1 MVVKNDNGTEN
12 YFGHAADVLE
22 GHKQQIMA
30 DYEQRLQ
37 AMGSPLVMDKEMRDQ
52 VETQARSVL
61 EATISSLRQHGSY
74 RGLIDTRLSWTI
86 GEWRARE
93 AVHPSESFRA
103 VAALCEAALDVVAE
117 HLTVSDT
124 SVKQIAAVASAISQS
139 VMDRVAQASMA
150 YGDYL
155 LRNIHNAHYEERE
168 RISRELHD
176 RLAPI
181 QVSVLHSLEIHD
193 ALQHR
198 NPLEAKAKA
207 ELART
212 KAREAVMLTKE
223 LSRELRVPEASE
235 ELEVALSDF
244 LEINV
249 PENVLAWVSVKGD
262 EDMLPHYLRDEV
274 FLILR
279 EGIRNAITHAKPRT
293 IRVVLRI
300 DQISVTAEVQDDG
313 RGFCVEDPAG
323 EAGRVGDGIG
333 LWSMEERASLL
344 GGTFEVSSE
353 PGQGSTIAVK
363 IPLARSAH

>member
-1 MVVKNDNGTEN
+1 MLKKDNGAES
-12 YFGHAADVLE
+12 YFEHTADILE
-22 GHKQQIMA
+22 EHTQEILA
-30 DYEQRLQ
+30 DYEERLH
-37 AMGSPLVMDKEMRDQ
+37 AMDSPLIGDKAMRREVEM
-52 VETQARSVL
+52 QARYVL
-61 EATISSLRQHGSY
+61 EETVRNLRKPGSSE
-74 RGLIDTRLSWTI
+74 GLLDTGLSRTI
-86 GEWRARE
+86 GEQRARE

-103 VAALCEAALDVVAE
+103 VAALCGATLDVVAE
-117 HLTVSDT
+117 HLST
-124 SVKQIAAVASAISQS
+124 SGMGVKEVGTVASAISQS
-139 VMDRVAQASMA
+139 VMDRVAQASIA
-150 YGDYL
+150 YGEYL
-155 LRNIHNAHYEERE
+155 LRNIHKAHHEERQ

-223 LSRELRVPEASE
+223 LSRELRMPEAPDG
-235 ELEVALSDF
+235 LEVALSDF
-244 LEINV
+244 LETEV
-249 PENVLAWVSVKGD
+249 PENVRAWVSMKGD
-262 EDMLPHYLRDEV
+262 EDALPHYLRDEV

-300 DQISVTAEVQDDG
+300 DQTSLAAEVQDDG
-313 RGFCVEDPAG
+313 RGFRAKDPAG
-323 EAGRVGDGIG
+323 EVGRAGDGIG
-333 LWSMEERASLL
+333 LRSMEERASLL

-353 PGQGSTIAVK
+353 PGRGSTVAVK